1 MINVQNMKILAILAA
16 AIVVVAGASAV
27 VLLNNDDDDKG
38 YYSSNSDCRLQVLG
52 NADKNDYLDD
62 NDVTKIKEM
71 ISSNTYDQMADANN
85 DGKVDETDLD
95 LVQKMIDLKKSNSGK
110 ADSEKESMTVKYI
123 TVNNDIRDAVYPVKK
138 LIVVNTQRVLD
149 ICMGVGISDRVVA
162 TNDYA
167 NKYATSIDSQYMYK
181 AFASLPSVGDRST
194 PDQASRNRMRMPY
207 MPGPRSTT

>member
-1 MINVQNMKILAILAA
+1 MKILAILAA

-95 LVQKMIDLKKSNSGK
+95 LVQK
-110 ADSEKESMTVKYI
+110 
-123 TVNNDIRDAVYPVKK
+123 ND
-138 LIVVNTQRVLD
+138 
-149 ICMGVGISDRVVA
+149 
-162 TNDYA
+162 
-167 NKYATSIDSQYMYK
+167 
-181 AFASLPSVGDRST
+181 
-194 PDQASRNRMRMPY
+194 
-207 MPGPRSTT
+207 

>member
-1 MINVQNMKILAILAA
+1 MKILAILAA

-27 VLLNNDDDDKG
+27 VLLNNDDDKG

-123 TVNNDIRDAVYPVKK
+123 TVNKDIRDAVYPVKK

-162 TNDYA
+162 TNDYE
-167 NKYATSIDSQYMYK
+167 
-181 AFASLPSVGDRST
+181 LCSVIHLD
-194 PDQASRNRMRMPY
+194 P
-207 MPGPRSTT
+207 